1 MQRGADI
8 GYGVDT
14 VRGDAAHPVSRGL
27 ACSRGIEESRDPDG
41 QWLSRPLVRDGGEL
55 RTTTWDVAL
64 TRATQGLQQAHGN
77 DPDSVAVLGSGQQT
91 NEAAYVLGKLA
102 RGGFGTRNYDAN
114 TTLCMASAVTA
125 YYQAFGSDA
134 PPCTYDDID
143 EADRHVV
150 WGANPAVAHPVL
162 YRWLLDSAAQ
172 DGRRLIVVDPVES
185 ETATD
190 ADQHVAIESGTDLV
204 LAQAVLARFVETDR
218 LDRAFIEAATDGFEE
233 LAASLPDVETAA
245 ATAGVPVETV
255 AELAAAFDDRTLLYW
270 SMGVNQSTHGTDAA
284 GMLVNLCLATGNM
297 GPGSGPFSLTGQANS
312 MGTRICSSK
321 GSWPG
326 QRAFED
332 PDHRRLVADEWGI
345 PVDRLPD
352 NTGPGPVGM
361 LENGPDAVWAVAT
374 NPVAGMPEAD
384 SARVQLEDAF
394 VVAQDAFHTETTEL
408 ADVVLP
414 AATWGE
420 SDGTAINMERTVSR
434 VRPATDLPGGVR
446 TDLDIIT
453 SLGDGLADDL
463 FEATDPESVFAEF
476 AALTADT
483 DADCSGIGYERLE
496 AELAVRWPAP
506 DPTTSAGYRYHD
518 DGEWS
523 FPTPSGRARFAGGT
537 GRDLPEPPDEEYP
550 LTLTTAREEDG
561 YNTGVRSR
569 DPPGDPEA
577 VLARVHPETAAER
590 LGAPDAGRPDGEPT
604 TATIESRRGSATVRV
619 DADDAVPQDVV
630 WLPIHHPATNRLTVP
645 ATDPRS
651 DEPNFKQCA
660 VRLAD

>member
-1 MQRGADI
+1 MFR
-8 GYGVDT
+8 
-14 VRGDAAHPVSRGL
+14 
-27 ACSRGIEESRDPDG
+27 
-41 QWLSRPLVRDGGEL
+41 W
-55 RTTTWDVAL
+55 VA
-64 TRATQGLQQAHGN
+64 
-77 DPDSVAVLGSGQQT
+77 
-91 NEAAYVLGKLA
+91 
-102 RGGFGTRNYDAN
+102 
-114 TTLCMASAVTA
+114 
-125 YYQAFGSDA
+125 
-134 PPCTYDDID
+134 
-143 EADRHVV
+143 
-150 WGANPAVAHPVL
+150 
-162 YRWLLDSAAQ
+162 DSADD
-172 DGRRLIVVDPVES
+172 DGCELVVVDPVRTG
-185 ETATD
+185 TAEV
-190 ADQHVAIESGTDLV
+190 ADTHVRPDPGGDLD
-204 LAQAVLARFVETDR
+204 LARAVLARTVETGNIDEAFVE
-218 LDRAFIEAATDGFEE
+218 RATTGFEDLRAGLPDTEAA
-233 LAASLPDVETAA
+233 ARR
-245 ATAGVPVETV
+245 AGVDPGTV
-255 AELAAAFDDRTLLYW
+255 ADLAAALSAPTLVYW
-270 SMGVNQSTHGTDAA
+270 GMGVNQSTQGTDTA
-284 GMLVNLCLATGNM
+284 GALVDLCLATGNM

-312 MGTRICSSK
+312 MGTRVCSSK
-321 GSWPG
+321 GTWPG
-326 QRAFED
+326 HREFDD
-332 PDHRRLVADEWGI
+332 PGERETVADAWGV
-345 PVDRLPD
+345 PVQRFPADP
-352 NTGPGPVGM
+352 GPGPVGIV
-361 LENGPDAVWAVAT
+361 EAIDDGPVEAVYAVAT
-374 NPVAGMPEAD
+374 NPVAGMPDATAVED
-384 SARVQLEDAF
+384 RLEDAF
-394 VVAQDAFHTETTEL
+394 LVVQDAFHTETTEL

-434 VRPATDLPGGVR
+434 VRPATDLPSGVR

-506 DPTTSAGYRYHD
+506 NPTTSAGYRYHD

-537 GRDLPEPPDEEYP
+537 GRDPPEPPDEEYP

-569 DPPGDPEA
+569 DSPGDPEA

-590 LGAPDAGRPDGEPT
+590 LGAPDAGRPDGDPT

-619 DADDAVPQDVV
+619 DADDAVPPDVV